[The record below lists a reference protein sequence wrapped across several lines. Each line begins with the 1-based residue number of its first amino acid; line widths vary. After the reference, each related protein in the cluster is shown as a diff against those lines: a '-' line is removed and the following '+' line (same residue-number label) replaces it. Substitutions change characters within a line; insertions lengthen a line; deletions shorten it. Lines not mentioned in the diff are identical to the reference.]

1 MAIILPFRA
10 YRPAPHT
17 SAEVASQSYDSY
29 DPDVRDSLING
40 NNASFLKIIGGA
52 YKAYPKSPQKRYKA
66 VRKAYEKAIKKRILI
81 QDPTDSIYIYKIQT
95 AAGKT
100 YLGAIACLP
109 VASYNSNIIR
119 KHEDTLTARE
129 SVFETY
135 LNTVNFNAEPVLIS
149 FPDNELVEQLLNQFS
164 QSEPIDQFE
173 CSNGHRHSI
182 WVVTQTEEINTLK
195 SVFKNIP
202 HLYIADGHHRAA
214 SSSRLANMRKDQE
227 SQQFLTFLIPESQ
240 LQILEF
246 NRFITDLN
254 GHSDEEFL
262 SLLNQSFEVTRLGQ
276 QFKLPTT
283 AQQFTLYLKGQCYEL
298 NVVDHYFSGIH
309 NPLEKLDVYILN
321 TLVFEPLLG
330 ITDLKLDVRVQ
341 FAPGNQSVQELQNK
355 VDQGVFKAVF
365 GLYPIAAAE
374 IRKVADQNLTLPPKS
389 TYILPKLLSGL
400 TIYDMS

>member
-1 MAIILPFRA
+1 M
-10 YRPAPHT
+10 
-17 SAEVASQSYDSY
+17 
-29 DPDVRDSLING
+29 
-40 NNASFLKIIGGA
+40 
-52 YKAYPKSPQKRYKA
+52 
-66 VRKAYEKAIKKRILI
+66 
-81 QDPTDSIYIYKIQT
+81 
-95 AAGKT
+95 
-100 YLGAIACLP
+100 
-109 VASYNSNIIR
+109 
-119 KHEDTLTARE
+119 
-129 SVFETY
+129 
-135 LNTVNFNAEPVLIS
+135 
-149 FPDNELVEQLLNQFS
+149 
-164 QSEPIDQFE
+164 
-173 CSNGHRHSI
+173 
-182 WVVTQTEEINTLK
+182 
-195 SVFKNIP
+195 
-202 HLYIADGHHRAA
+202 
-214 SSSRLANMRKDQE
+214 
-227 SQQFLTFLIPESQ
+227 TFLIPESQ

-262 SLLNQSFEVTRLGQ
+262 SLLNQSFEVKGLGQ
-276 QFKLPTT
+276 QFKLPTK